1 MADRRQPTSPPPAQ
15 KKEVQ
20 WKFWAFGVAILL
32 LLIVFLQNSQE
43 VAFKFLFIVDTSAP
57 LVVLLLLAALVGAV
71 IGYTAP
77 ILRRH
82 RHKTRQEYGKD

>member
-1 MADRRQPTSPPPAQ
+1 MADRRQPNSPLPAQ

-20 WKFWAFGVAILL
+20 WKFWVFGVAILL

-57 LVVLLLLAALVGAV
+57 LVVLLLVAAAVGAV

-82 RHKTRQEYGKD
+82 RHQTRKEYGKN